1 MNKKRAKVVKQITKL
16 LGKERVL
23 TDPDELI
30 VYESDGLTIGKAVP
44 WSVFFPKTTD
54 EVSKIVR
61 ILHEAKLPF
70 VPRGTGT
77 GLSGGCLP
85 VEGGFVISLTRMTR
99 ILEVDVDN
107 RYAVVEPGVVN
118 QWITDAVQDKGYYFA
133 PDPSSQLAC
142 TIGGNVA
149 ENSGGP
155 HTMKYGVT
163 VNHVLG
169 MELVMP
175 DGEIMEIGDTTQETS
190 GYDLPAI
197 LTGSEG
203 TFAIVTKIIVKLLRI
218 PESYLTFCAVYDSI
232 EDATRSISGLLQ
244 TGITPAALEMI
255 DTAFIVAVN
264 QAFGTD
270 FPEDA
275 GAILIIELD
284 GPKEGMETLEKQVIN
299 VCNSYNV
306 RTIETAST
314 EEERAVLWKARKLAF
329 AAVGRIS
336 SCYYTQDGVV
346 PRTKLPDIIKVIIDV
361 GKKYDL
367 PIANAFHAGDG
378 NIHPCLLYDER
389 IPGAV
394 DKVKKASTEILK
406 ACVEMGGTI
415 SGEHGIGSEK
425 NDYMPL
431 MFSEN
436 DLRMMKDLK
445 NVFNPGN
452 LLNPGKIF
460 PTSRTCLETKKR
472 PAIEELKQ
480 PL

>member
-1 MNKKRAKVVKQITKL
+1 M
-16 LGKERVL
+16 
-23 TDPDELI
+23 
-30 VYESDGLTIGKAVP
+30 
-44 WSVFFPKTTD
+44 TT
-54 EVSKIVR
+54 
-61 ILHEAKLPF
+61 
-70 VPRGTGT
+70 
-77 GLSGGCLP
+77 
-85 VEGGFVISLTRMTR
+85 
-99 ILEVDVDN
+99 
-107 RYAVVEPGVVN
+107 
-118 QWITDAVQDKGYYFA
+118 
-133 PDPSSQLAC
+133 
-142 TIGGNVA
+142 
-149 ENSGGP
+149 
-155 HTMKYGVT
+155 
-163 VNHVLG
+163 
-169 MELVMP
+169 
-175 DGEIMEIGDTTQETS
+175 
-190 GYDLPAI
+190 
-197 LTGSEG
+197 
-203 TFAIVTKIIVKLLRI
+203 IIVKLRLFH
-218 PESYLTFCAVYDSI
+218 ESCLTVCAVYDSI
-232 EDATRSISGLLQ
+232 EDATRSISGMLQ

-255 DTAFIVAVN
+255 DTGFIVAVN
-264 QAFGTD
+264 QAFGTE

-284 GPKEGMETLEKQVIN
+284 GPKKGMEKLEKQVIN

-314 EEERAVLWKARKLAF
+314 IEERAMLWKARKLAF

-336 SCYYTQDGVV
+336 PSYYTQDGVV

-361 GKKYDL
+361 GKKYEVS
-367 PIANAFHAGDG
+367 IANAFHAGDG

-394 DKVKKASTEILK
+394 DKVKKASAEILK
-406 ACVEMGGTI
+406 ACVDMGGTI

-472 PAIEELKQ
+472 PAIEEVKQ